1 MFFSGDSALYNEL
14 SVNATNKERKV
25 LKYFLKQGCC
35 SFGGLRDEDYLRYVR
50 KRVENET
57 SEEKALSKLNII
69 RDQVNE
75 IEPVHF
81 GGWKYGGALVKRRSN
96 GEYISTSY
104 QDSWLFFSDQQ
115 IFLYQY
121 TFSTIDDRKF
131 HSTNEYFYRDITS
144 FSTVVKTE
152 RTRGDDSIDTMMF
165 QLVVP
170 GDHLAIAYTNVDERD
185 DKIIRGVVS
194 MLRDKKASMM

>member
-185 DKIIRGVVS
+185 DIYDVMSIRMHHLLS
-194 MLRDKKASMM
+194 YLS